1 MPTTSPL
8 MTALYLASSPRPL
21 PALRLDH
28 EMRGIT
34 EGIRKGPLGDA
45 LNLVSAWAAR
55 PRDLQAELL
64 RHRPQILHFGGH
76 GTGPLGIVLEDD
88 SGSPKVVSPEAL
100 GELLR
105 HISPRIRLV
114 VLNACHSIAGV
125 EHLTTV
131 VDHVIAMAGPIGD
144 NAAQLFSQAFYQALA
159 FGESV
164 TKAFELGVN
173 RLRLEGSDDASMP
186 VLRSRRSAR
195 PFRLPREMPTARPEA
210 KEKGR
215 TTTVITGRARVD
227 TVINA
232 SASTMNLNVPARRR
246 R

>member
-1 MPTTSPL
+1 

-21 PALRLDH
+21 LPLQLDY

-34 EGIRKGPLGDA
+34 EAVRKGPLGDA

-64 RHRPQILHFGGH
+64 RHKPQILHFGGH
-76 GTGPLGIVLEDD
+76 GEGPLGIVLEDD
-88 SGSPKVVSPEAL
+88 SGNGKAVSPEAL
-100 GELLR
+100 GDLLR
-105 HISPRIRLV
+105 RISPRIRLV
-114 VLNACHSIAGV
+114 VLNACNSIAGV
-125 EHLTTV
+125 EYLTTV

-144 NAAQLFSQAFYQALA
+144 SAAQLFSQSFYEAFA

-173 RLRLEGSDDASMP
+173 RLRLEGSDDATMP
-186 VLRSRRSAR
+186 VLRSRRAAR
-195 PFRLPREMPTARPEA
+195 PFRLPRGLPLRENPTARPDA

-215 TTTVITGRARVD
+215 ATTVIAGRARVD

-232 SASTMNLNVPARRR
+232 SASTMNLNVPPRRKR
-246 R
+246 